1 MGFLRV
7 VILVALAFVCGCE
20 SCEPDDPIDA
30 PGVSSHTVSFSWRV
44 TDLSD
49 VELACDR
56 IDVQFVTVSFF
67 PPRTGKGFTESFDC
81 FRKTGTRVVEED
93 DYLIGFEIADRFGTI
108 ATVAPRRYSVVA
120 DLAADEA
127 KFQLDPF
134 GDLVMTLETPLAA
147 NCAAGSQITGMTI
160 EMYRASGSCQTSVL
174 AVEPA
179 GTYTINCTSPN
190 VTGCIE
196 KDRRV
201 TAAHFPADEYRI
213 RVVALQG
220 ANPCWLHDQRH
231 RIRAAGLRRTVALP
245 LTKSCN

>member
-1 MGFLRV
+1 MGFLRA
-7 VILVALAFVCGCE
+7 VILVALAFAAGCE
-20 SCEPDDPIDA
+20 SCGSDDPVDA
-30 PGVSSHTVSFSWRV
+30 PGVSSHTVAFSWRV
-44 TDLSD
+44 TDLSN

-56 IDVQFVTVSFF
+56 IDAQFVTVTFF
-67 PPRTGKGFTESFDC
+67 RSRTGEGFTEVFDC
-81 FRKTGTRVVEED
+81 FRKSGGRTLEED
-93 DYLIGFEIADRFGTI
+93 DYLIGFELADRFGTI
-108 ATVAPRRYSVVA
+108 ATVAPRRYSVAA
-120 DLAADEA
+120 DLITDEA
-127 KFQLDPF
+127 KFQVDPF

-147 NCAAGSQITGMTI
+147 NCAGGSQITGMTI
-160 EMYRASGSCQTSVL
+160 EMYRSSGSCQTSML
-174 AVEPA
+174 AIEPA
-179 GTYTINCTSPN
+179 STYTINCTSPN

-196 KDRRV
+196 KNRRV